1 MERGSTKHSQHLD
14 EALARTT
21 RDGQGRADHSRD
33 LEPPAEEMAPP
44 EPRPVSPAAPPG
56 MTDEDVE
63 GRAEFAKHVPA
74 SAFPAHRDALMAHL
88 AGAPDEIREDVQ
100 TLPPGVEFR
109 NVTEVWAAL
118 GHGREDDH
126 RRF

>member
-21 RDGQGRADHSRD
+21 RDGRGRADQSRD
-33 LEPPAEEMAPP
+33 LEPPAEDMARP
-44 EPRPVSPAAPPG
+44 EAHPVSPAAPPG
-56 MTDEDVE
+56 MTDRDVG

-74 SAFPAHRDALMAHL
+74 SAFPAHRDALMVHL
-88 AGAPDEIREDVQ
+88 AGAPEEVRGAVR
-100 TLPPGVEFR
+100 TLPPGVDFR